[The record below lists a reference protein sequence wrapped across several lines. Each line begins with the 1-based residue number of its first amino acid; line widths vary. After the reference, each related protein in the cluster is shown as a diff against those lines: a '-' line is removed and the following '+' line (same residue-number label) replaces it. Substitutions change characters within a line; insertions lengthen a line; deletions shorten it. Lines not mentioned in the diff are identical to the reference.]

1 MIKGRFLNFYI
12 IAFLSTLQAEII
24 LPTDDLGNWNV
35 LLDEKIWVGWKHSEG
50 FDWCRSKS
58 IMKESIADI
67 RKIIEDKENYPN
79 IIKSI
84 EVTKSITDEIVYIVV
99 DMPFPFASRDYV
111 VKYIKDQ
118 VGDEYIYS
126 YYAVIHPDVPVNNNY
141 VRLIHSS
148 GEWRVRSL
156 DSTHTEFT
164 YTWNGELLGNFPN
177 WALTRAWEVQGNEVL
192 NWLKQSVQN

>member
-12 IAFLSTLQAEII
+12 IAFLSILQSEII

-35 LLDEKIWVGWKHSEG
+35 LLDEEIWVGWKHSEG

-58 IMKESIADI
+58 IMKEPITDI

-111 VKYIKDQ
+111 VKYIIEKKEND
-118 VGDEYIYS
+118 YIYS
-126 YYAVIHPDVPVNNNY
+126 YYAVIHPDVPLDKSY
-141 VRLIHSS
+141 VRLNRSS
-148 GEWRVRSL
+148 GEWRLKSI

-164 YTWNGELLGNFPN
+164 YTWNGELLGNFPS
-177 WALTRAWEVQGNEVL
+177 WALPRAWKEQGIEVITGFKKAVE
-192 NWLKQSVQN
+192 K

>member
-1 MIKGRFLNFYI
+1 MKSLFANVLF
-12 IAFLSTLQAEII
+12 IAFLSILQAKII
-24 LPTDDLGNWNV
+24 LPPGNLENWEI
-35 LLDEKIWVGWKHSEG
+35 LHDEKIWVGWKHSEG
-50 FDWCRSKS
+50 IDWCRSKS
-58 IMKESIADI
+58 ILEAPISDI
-67 RKIIEDKENYPN
+67 RKIVEDKRNYPK

-84 EVTKSITDEIVYIVV
+84 ESTQIISDEIVYIVV

-111 VKYIKDQ
+111 VKYIKEQ
-118 VGDEYIYS
+118 VGDDFIYS

-164 YTWNGELLGNFPN
+164 YTWNGELLGNFPE
-177 WALTRAWEVQGNEVL
+177 WGLARACKQQGMEVITGFQEALD
-192 NWLKQSVQN
+192 K